1 MRRKGVGLR
10 RDACLW
16 MKVLMVLA
24 AVQLV
29 SCGGEKEVVVEKP
42 VFEEHDGARL
52 VALMAGA
59 REAMQAKDAN
69 SFREQFKD
77 ATDARAVWA
86 KMERLTWLQGDW
98 HINRVAAYPHLERAQ
113 PAMHIQRLY
122 LHMWFDLSRETGSQG
137 DVYET
142 SWEFV
147 RDDSLWAIRNLRL
160 DKASTNYHALIRDLF
175 RMGYAEYLAL
185 NMDWEEAA
193 DPGPLFYRWLVA
205 VGSEDA
211 AALASRSVAG
221 VYASAHEKNIELPS
235 LSDGDTFAGEN
246 SSKSAATMIEK
257 QAAGIREACTQLGI
271 KPVELIRYFGA
282 YRIMSVPKDCTRI
295 KMYAVFSD
303 IEIPGS
309 DVRQFSTEWSAVY
322 INNRWLIEDLSVK
335 SIKLIKSDR

>member
-1 MRRKGVGLR
+1 
-10 RDACLW
+10 
-16 MKVLMVLA
+16 MVLA
-24 AVQLV
+24 VVQMV
-29 SCGGEKEVVVEKP
+29 SCGGEKEAVVEEP
-42 VFEEHDGARL
+42 VFEEHDGAQL

-69 SFREQFKD
+69 SFRAQFKD

-98 HINRVAAYPHLERAQ
+98 HINRVAAYPQLERAQ
-113 PAMHIQRLY
+113 TVLRVDRLY
-122 LHMWFDLSRETGSQG
+122 LHLWFDLSRETGSQG

-175 RMGYAEYLAL
+175 RMGYEQYLAL

-193 DPGPLFYRWLVA
+193 DPGPLFHRWLVA

-221 VYASAHEKNIELPS
+221 VYARAHEKNIDLPS
-235 LSDGDTFAGEN
+235 LSDGDTFAGET
-246 SSKSAATMIEK
+246 SRQSASTMIET
-257 QAAGIREACTQLGI
+257 QAASIQEACVQLGI

-282 YRIMSVPKDCTRI
+282 YRITSVPKECTRI

-303 IEIPGS
+303 VEIPGS

-322 INNRWLIEDLSVK
+322 INNRWLVEDMVVK
-335 SIKLIKSDR
+335 GLKTGG